1 MKHEKSDDCALV
13 DCGLLGGV
21 HVPCRMCCFEGGRCN
36 DAIAACMGEY
46 EEGQMFIFEGVFDFQ
61 WDSVKIVNGIIR
73 NPYYDLTE
81 LYEYAPQYEHGLL
94 YDYHNALVFYNKGQ
108 VVDIEVYTTNNY
120 HPYCFFEEDDLVVGT
135 WYKELTPAE
144 AVFECVR
151 VSEGTHYY
159 YFDLCDEERS
169 GEL

>member
-1 MKHEKSDDCALV
+1 MRKAMIVLLSIAGYWVVCMCLAGCAVLKV
-13 DCGLLGGV
+13 
-21 HVPCRMCCFEGGRCN
+21 E
-36 DAIAACMGEY
+36 DATMQSQPVWGEY
-46 EEGQMFIFEGVFDFQ
+46 EEGQMFIFEDVFDFQ

-159 YFDLCDEERS
+159 YFDLCDEERL